1 MVNKK
6 KLIIAIIVIVIVI
19 GVFWGGITW
28 HQSLQSKE
36 PNAPLTIVDGVGR
49 TVTITSYPDRI
60 VPIAPSCTE
69 ILFALDL
76 QEKVVGAP
84 TYSGYSSEIQERI
97 SSGEV
102 TTVGSFSGISVETVV
117 SLDPDLI
124 VAKGGYQLSTAERLM
139 ELGKT
144 VVVVTHQ
151 GFDGLLSDISLI
163 GEITGQNEEAETFVG
178 DMESRAQEIVEKTKD
193 LTEPRVYVEYY
204 FNGGFG
210 SYGSNSVV
218 DELISMAGGVNV
230 FAGFSGQYIE
240 TSTEEILKANPEI
253 IIISKGAMSELCDL
267 TPQAIRDRPS
277 WDTTKAVQ
285 ENKIY
290 EIDENLIT
298 VAGPKIIDGLEE
310 LAKILHPELF
320 PNS

>member
-1 MVNKK
+1 MINKK
-6 KLIIAIIVIVIVI
+6 KLITAIIVIVIVI

-28 HQSLQSKE
+28 HQSLQSE
-36 PNAPLTIVDGVGR
+36 ELNAPLTIVDGVGR
-49 TVTITSYPDRI
+49 TVTITNYPDRI
-60 VPIAPSCTE
+60 VSIAPSCTE

-76 QEKVVGAP
+76 QEKVVGVP

-102 TTVGSFSGISVETVV
+102 TTVGSFSGISIETVV
-117 SLDPDLI
+117 GLDPDLI

-163 GEITGQNEEAETFVG
+163 GEITGQDEEAETFVG
-178 DMESRAQEIVEKTKD
+178 DMESRGQEIVEKTKD
-193 LTEPRVYVEYY
+193 LTKPRVYVEYY

-230 FAGFSGQYIE
+230 FAGFSGQYID

-298 VAGPKIIDGLEE
+298 VAGPKVIDGLEE
-310 LAKILHPELF
+310 LAKILHPEF